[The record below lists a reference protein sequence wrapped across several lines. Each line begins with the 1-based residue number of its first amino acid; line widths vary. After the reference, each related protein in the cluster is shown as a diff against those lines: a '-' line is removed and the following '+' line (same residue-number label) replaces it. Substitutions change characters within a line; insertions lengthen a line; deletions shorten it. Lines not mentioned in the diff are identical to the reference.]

1 MDNKLNK
8 IVETLKN
15 EMFIDIV
22 TMKQDQLKSLITGDK
37 VQFTTVWN
45 TMILDGLTKE
55 EIDEIE
61 KMNERKFEIV
71 SDLIIRDSLKKM
83 EKRNCNKFR

>member
-1 MDNKLNK
+1 MDAKVNE
-8 IVETLKN
+8 IVERLKN

-22 TMKQDQLKSLITGDK
+22 TMNQDQLKSLVTGK
-37 VQFTTVWN
+37 SIKFTTIWN

-61 KMNERKFEIV
+61 KMNERKFEII
-71 SDLIIRDSLKKM
+71 SELIIRDSLKEM
-83 EKRNCNKFR
+83 EDKNE

>member
-22 TMKQDQLKSLITGDK
+22 TMNQDQLISLITGDK

-83 EKRNCNKFR
+83 ENKDE

>member
-1 MDNKLNK
+1 MDAKVNE
-8 IVETLKN
+8 IVERLKN

-22 TMKQDQLKSLITGDK
+22 TMNQDQLKSLVTGESIK
-37 VQFTTVWN
+37 FTTIWN

-61 KMNERKFEIV
+61 KMNERKFEII
-71 SDLIIRDSLKKM
+71 SELIIRDSLK
-83 EKRNCNKFR
+83 ETENKNE

>member
-22 TMKQDQLKSLITGDK
+22 TMNQDQLKSLITGDK

-83 EKRNCNKFR
+83 ENKDE

>member
-8 IVETLKN
+8 IVETLEN

-22 TMKQDQLKSLITGDK
+22 TMNQDQLISLITGDK

-83 EKRNCNKFR
+83 ENKDE